1 MNDLKHYLKKGW
13 THISKDYYNNIEHKK
28 VAKERYSKS
37 YRPELVLKILGSFR
51 EFYIDTLFKKFN
63 KKRENYYLAFG
74 STNIL
79 SDYDITIV
87 GPNACEIAKKIYES
101 YLNEYKK
108 TMAFSFDTNI
118 YIAGFYYYSPKI
130 INPMI
135 KKNIITFK
143 HKKYNITLFNFQP
156 INSYQKEISLSYAF
170 LKLLSIS
177 FDNPFFNEM
186 KKKSKKLLKTLKK
199 NKNIENSYKYMF
211 KNAEELFSYLYHS
224 KEKETKLDKIYEL
237 ICKTQYYSIESYY
250 TPCTVNVVV
259 LTLQGKFKLNRLD
272 PFNHICSIFENI
284 GDLNYHW
291 KHCDQLKNDFI
302 KVSKYIYRIYYSL
315 HELNIIKKS
324 LKDIS
329 ESISNR
335 GNESL
340 FKVEPFFEF
349 IDYKPKS
356 KSFNTFIKK
365 IIQKVFELLLID
377 HQDLFL

>member
-1 MNDLKHYLKKGW
+1 MDSLKHYLKKGW
-13 THISKDYYNNIEHKK
+13 HHISNDYHNNIDSKK
-28 VAKERYSKS
+28 VGKERFSKS
-37 YRPELVLKILGSFR
+37 YRPELVLKLLGSFR
-51 EFYIDTLFKKFN
+51 EFYIDTLFKKYN
-63 KKRENYYLAFG
+63 KKRKNYYLAFG

-87 GPNACEIAKKIYES
+87 GPDACEIAKKIYES

-130 INPMI
+130 INSLI
-135 KKNIITFK
+135 KKNIITFQ
-143 HKKYNITLFNFQP
+143 HKKYDISLFNFQP

-177 FDNPFFNEM
+177 FDNPFFNER
-186 KKKSKKLLKTLKK
+186 KKKSKELLKTLK
-199 NKNIENSYKYMF
+199 NHNNIEKSYKYMF
-211 KNAEELFSYLYHS
+211 QNADELFSYLYHS
-224 KEKETKLDKIYEL
+224 KEKDIDKIYEL
-237 ICKTQYYSIESYY
+237 VCKTQYYSIESYY

-259 LTLQGKFKLNRLD
+259 LLLQGNFKLKSLNKY
-272 PFNHICSIFENI
+272 NHICSILENL
-284 GDLNYHW
+284 GDLKYHW
-291 KHCDQLKNDFI
+291 THSYKSKKDFI

-315 HELNIIKKS
+315 YILNIIKKP

-349 IDYKPKS
+349 IDFKQKS
-356 KSFNTFIKK
+356 KSFNSFILKL
-365 IIQKVFELLLID
+365 IQKVLELLFID
-377 HQDLFL
+377 HKDLFL

>member
-13 THISKDYYNNIEHKK
+13 VSISKDYHKSILNK
-28 VAKERYSKS
+28 KIAKERSSTGYN
-37 YRPELVLKILGSFR
+37 PELILKLLGSFR

-63 KKRENYYLAFG
+63 RKRDNYYLAFG

-79 SDYDITIV
+79 SDYDITII
-87 GPNACEIAKKIYES
+87 GPNACEIGEKIYET

-130 INPMI
+130 INPSI

-143 HKKYNITLFNFQP
+143 NKKNNITLFNFQP
-156 INSYQKEISLSYAF
+156 INSYQKELSLSYAF

-177 FDNPFFNEM
+177 FDNKLFQDI
-186 KKKSKKLLKTLKK
+186 KQKSKQLSKTLKK
-199 NKNIENSYKYMF
+199 NKNIEQSYEYMF
-211 KNAEELFSYLYHS
+211 KNAKELFSYLYHS
-224 KEKETKLDKIYEL
+224 KEKETKLNKIYEL
-237 ICKTQYYSIESYY
+237 VCRTQYYSIESYY
-250 TPCTVNVVV
+250 TPCTINIVV
-259 LTLQGKFKLNRLD
+259 LTLQGKFKLKNLD
-272 PFNHICSIFENI
+272 PFNHICSIFENL
-284 GDLNYHW
+284 GDLHNHW
-291 KHCDQLKNDFI
+291 KHSDQSKKDFL

-324 LKDIS
+324 LKEVELS
-329 ESISNR
+329 VSNR

-356 KSFNTFIKK
+356 KSFNIFIKK
-365 IIQKVFELLLID
+365 LIQKVLELLLID
-377 HQDLFL
+377 HKDLFL